1 MGVWKASCSDGHWE
15 TISIVF
21 LKQTFAPGPATNKL
35 PAGRVSATTTKT
47 NSHQDR
53 KEPCATKNCVGQK
66 LKFFKRELSKHRQ
79 QDQAA
84 HAHFFVLFQRPPK
97 RVQKSRQKSL
107 AQ

>member
-66 LKFFKRELSKHRQ
+66 LKFFKKRVVQ
-79 QDQAA
+79 AQAA
-84 HAHFFVLFQRPPK
+84 RPGGTCTFFVLFQRPPK